1 MKFPRKIVGRTS
13 SERETN
19 SAALV
24 DEVPAAGV
32 RVDDAARDAMA
43 AQLLREQTRRDALR
57 LGVAAGG
64 GVLAALFAD
73 RFIGRGRAAPGDAI
87 GGTTIS
93 NTDIDAKRIAAV
105 RIATEFEPTKHAGT
119 PADPWTEAGINAAMA
134 DLGAAGGLVFL
145 PVGNWSVR
153 PITVPANNIALCGS
167 GFNTK
172 LAATAGSYTQNTSA
186 MFLLNGRLG
195 VTLADMALDGTGTNT
210 CFGINATG
218 GSDPIIS
225 RMRFT
230 NWLGID
236 TQRARG
242 ISVQQNPSSGPPFFE
257 AVISDCVFDGNQ
269 IGVVVHRC
277 RYMIIGC
284 RADNHPFDGF
294 YIDGNQ
300 AQGSIV
306 GCITYNNA
314 RTGINAVFSERTTLS
329 DNTSYRDGT
338 GIQLYSATRMIVQGN
353 TINEALNAGILVN
366 SNTKYSI
373 IADNWLFR
381 QASSGQGQGISVY
394 NGCLYNLIQGNV
406 CNQSGRNG
414 IWVSNGSNENVIID
428 NICFANSVTDAGYS
442 GIALSTTG
450 NLIQGNRC
458 FDDQV
463 TRTQAY
469 GILETTGAD
478 GNYIL
483 GNRLDGNLTGPLV
496 VVGPNTIVRGNIGYR
511 TEHRGTATIPSGQ
524 SSIVAPHNLVKTPVL
539 VTLGPRA
546 AEVSGA
552 YVSARDATSITIA
565 VPSSVTANRDIDW
578 YAEA

>member
-1 MKFPRKIVGRTS
+1 
-13 SERETN
+13 
-19 SAALV
+19 
-24 DEVPAAGV
+24 
-32 RVDDAARDAMA
+32 
-43 AQLLREQTRRDALR
+43 
-57 LGVAAGG
+57 
-64 GVLAALFAD
+64 
-73 RFIGRGRAAPGDAI
+73 
-87 GGTTIS
+87 
-93 NTDIDAKRIAAV
+93 
-105 RIATEFEPTKHAGT
+105 
-119 PADPWTEAGINAAMA
+119 
-134 DLGAAGGLVFL
+134 
-145 PVGNWSVR
+145 
-153 PITVPANNIALCGS
+153 
-167 GFNTK
+167 
-172 LAATAGSYTQNTSA
+172 
-186 MFLLNGRLG
+186 
-195 VTLADMALDGTGTNT
+195 
-210 CFGINATG
+210 
-218 GSDPIIS
+218 
-225 RMRFT
+225 
-230 NWLGID
+230 
-236 TQRARG
+236 
-242 ISVQQNPSSGPPFFE
+242 
-257 AVISDCVFDGNQ
+257 
-269 IGVVVHRC
+269 
-277 RYMIIGC
+277 MIIGC

-414 IWVSNGSNENVIID
+414 IWVSNASNENVIID
-428 NICFANSVTDAGYS
+428 NVCFANSVTDAGYA

-450 NLIQGNRC
+450 NVIQGTRASE
-458 FDDQV
+458 DQGP
-463 TRTQAY
+463 RTQAY

-478 GNYIL
+478 GHYIL

-496 VVGPNTIVRGNIGYR
+496 VVGPNPIVRGNTGER
-511 TEHRGTATIPSGQ
+511 PDPPGTATNPNGQ
-524 SSIVAPHNLVKTPVL
+524 TSIVAPHNLVKTPVL